1 MRHKHIV
8 NINLCKLLIMKK
20 FFNFSPYCIGLL
32 ASGLLLLSGC
42 SQEENG
48 FSPSSSRAISFRAQG
63 GQDGLKA
70 TTTSSAYISSF
81 VVNAHQSDAPDWN
94 TYLLKGTTV
103 YRGEGG
109 GNNWAYA
116 PAAYFPEGAADGDYV
131 EFFAYSPSG
140 SSRVTSGLSS
150 ATTADQQITY
160 SVPAPDLNDTKG
172 NTTQEDLLVSYG
184 KVLKADYDKSVN
196 LQFRHALSRVLV
208 SAINNTA
215 SDVTITGLKLV
226 NLKPS
231 GTLKLTGNTKD
242 SSEKSDGIPWSASA
256 VEATNPTSWVYSPTT
271 PTATTDYVTLWDAS
285 GTLTD
290 YPYILPESGVSV
302 SGTEKLV
309 TSVEQGMYVL
319 PQTAAGNGNGTWE
332 SGEFGLEVAYTRS
345 GLAQQGKTIAFKDI
359 NGIPSTEVTFEIGRQ
374 YILHI
379 EIDGTGISFGDITV
393 DNYDTPGIV
402 VPKPN
407 KWAGS
412 NIYFKASGAEDAD
425 GVTEGYLTFDE
436 HKGDKEG
443 YQGLYFN
450 WGSLVGT
457 AAGPNEEAWS
467 TTNTYVYIPDLATGK
482 YYKVKTGA
490 VTALKTTATTPAGN
504 IVKAFANTSIS
515 GNTWNNGSWG
525 SIPYADNAD
534 IDASAG
540 SRDDYRLTTQTASL
554 QASYKGDICKF
565 LTLTK
570 PTNGNSFK
578 KNWRMPVSNDFG
590 AVASYPAWVEQTTVA
605 GTEDGVGGVFS
616 ISPYSYTDATFFYA
630 SETVLFPATGCR
642 GDAAGKLTNV
652 GVRNSMYSASTG
664 TFGAYVY
671 YLNANSGYT
680 NTADQ
685 GQRNSAQGVRCV
697 RE

>member
-215 SDVTITGLKLV
+215 SDVTITRLKLV

-374 YILHI
+374 YVLHI
-379 EIDGTGISFGDITV
+379 GFDGNGITFGSVSVEDYETPSID
-393 DNYDTPGIV
+393 
-402 VPKPN
+402 VPKPVKDYVEIN
-407 KWAGS
+407 GVKWAKY
-412 NIYFKASGAEDAD
+412 NLGAPKTFVSSDAD
-425 GVTEGYLTFDE
+425 AGML
-436 HKGDKEG
+436 
-443 YQGLYFN
+443 YQFGR
-450 WGSLVGT
+450 GT
-457 AAGPNEEAWS
+457 VAWS
-467 TTNTYVYIPDLATGK
+467 QSDPIYSSPVGQAWNEDNIVGDWDMGSQNPCPTGWRLPNYAEAALLMSATRTYV
-482 YYKVKTGA
+482 
-490 VTALKTTATTPAGN
+490 
-504 IVKAFANTSIS
+504 
-515 GNTWNNGSWG
+515 
-525 SIPYADNAD
+525 
-534 IDASAG
+534 
-540 SRDDYRLTTQTASL
+540 DDSSTYGIIGWQFT
-554 QASYKGDICKF
+554 
-565 LTLTK
+565 
-570 PTNGNSFK
+570 
-578 KNWRMPVSNDFG
+578 
-590 AVASYPAWVEQTTVA
+590 
-605 GTEDGVGGVFS
+605 DGVETLFLPEGG
-616 ISPYSYTDATFFYA
+616 
-630 SETVLFPATGCR
+630 
-642 GDAAGKLTNV
+642 
-652 GVRNSMYSASTG
+652 GVRNPDGVLSYNDNQWYYSTSTAYESDDEYAWRLYYIG
-664 TFGAYVY
+664 KDGFGLGRYDQKAT
-671 YLNANSGYT
+671 AT
-680 NTADQ
+680 NI
-685 GQRNSAQGVRCV
+685 RCV
-697 RE
+697 KF